1 MALAFTFI
9 GSMCSPRRIFSEA
22 MRLAFAFLLPVL
34 AANLWSEDW
43 PRWRGLRGDGT
54 WEAPKLSDKWPED
67 GLKRIWK
74 RSISPGFSGVSVVD
88 GRVFLMDRPDKKEHG
103 ETERVLCLD
112 ANSGDILWSFSYK
125 AEYGD
130 LDYGKGPRASVTVRF
145 GKAYSLGAVGHA
157 FCLDVK
163 TGKKLWGRDLAKEEK
178 ARVPTWGF
186 SATPE
191 PYGERMLYHVGARP
205 TGSVLALDGITGE
218 TRWRTGKE
226 FAGYGPPVPI
236 TRGGRRELICWGP
249 NHIVGLPI
257 GGGDELW
264 KIPYK
269 ITYGVAIATPIFR
282 EGIVLVCGYWHG
294 SKAIKLG
301 EEPSDAKILWEE
313 EEALCG
319 LMSQPLYRD
328 GFCYLLDRRHGLTC
342 FELKTGKIHWRDD
355 HKLTPKDRNPQ
366 ASLVWVGETNR
377 ALALN
382 ANGELVLCELTPK
395 GYRELARDQVTG
407 KTWAHPAYSGNRVY
421 ARSDREIVCLELPSE

>member
-1 MALAFTFI
+1 MALAFTSI
-9 GSMCSPRRIFSEA
+9 GSICLRPRIFSEV
-22 MRLAFAFLLPVL
+22 MRLGFAGLLLVF
-34 AANLWSEDW
+34 AANLWAEDW
-43 PRWRGLRGDGT
+43 SRWRGPRGDGT
-54 WEAPKLSDKWPED
+54 WHAPKLSEKWPED
-67 GLKRIWK
+67 GLKRLWK
-74 RSISPGFSGVSVVD
+74 RSVSPGFSGVSVA
-88 GRVFLMDRPDKKEHG
+88 GGGVFLMDRPDKEKHG
-103 ETERVLCLD
+103 ERERVVCFD
-112 ANSGDILWSFSYK
+112 ADSGETLWTYSYE

-130 LDYGKGPRASVTVRF
+130 LDYGKGPRASVTVRA
-145 GKAYSLGAVGHA
+145 GKVYGLGAVGHA
-157 FCLDVK
+157 FCLDAK
-163 TGKKLWGRDLAKEEK
+163 TGKQFWVRDLVKEEK
-178 ARVPTWGF
+178 ARLPTWGF
-186 SATPE
+186 SAAPE
-191 PYGERMLYHVGARP
+191 SYDDLMLYHVGARP
-205 TGSVLALDGITGE
+205 IGSVLALDAITGE

-226 FAGYGPPVPI
+226 PAGYGPPVPI

-269 ITYGVAIATPIFR
+269 ITYGVAIATPIYR

-301 EEPSDAKILWEE
+301 EKPGDAKILWEE

-342 FELKTGKIHWRDD
+342 FELKTGKILWRDV

-366 ASLVWVGETNR
+366 ASLVWVGDTQR

-407 KTWAHPAYSGNRVY
+407 KTWAHPAYAGNRVY
-421 ARSDREIVCLELPSE
+421 ARSDREIVCLELPPE

>member
-1 MALAFTFI
+1 
-9 GSMCSPRRIFSEA
+9 
-22 MRLAFAFLLPVL
+22 MRLGFAGLLLVF
-34 AANLWSEDW
+34 ATNLWAEDW
-43 PRWRGLRGDGT
+43 SRWRGPRGDGT
-54 WEAPKLSDKWPED
+54 WKAPALSEKWPED

-74 RSISPGFSGVSVVD
+74 RSVSPGFSGVSVVD

-112 ANSGDILWSFSYK
+112 ANSGNILWSFSYK

-130 LDYGKGPRASVTVRF
+130 LDYGKGPRASVTVRS

-163 TGKKLWGRDLAKEEK
+163 TGKRLWGRDLMKEEK
-178 ARVPTWGF
+178 SEIPTWGF
-186 SATPE
+186 SAAPE

-205 TGSVLALDGITGE
+205 IGSVLALDSITGE

-226 FAGYGPPVPI
+226 PAGYGPPVPI

-249 NHIVGLPI
+249 NHIVGLPVD
-257 GGGDELW
+257 GGDELW

-269 ITYGVAIATPIFR
+269 ITYGVAVATPIYR
-282 EGIVLVCGYWHG
+282 DGIVLVCGYWHG
-294 SKAIKLG
+294 SKAIELG
-301 EEPSDAKILWEE
+301 EGPGDAKIIWEE

-342 FELKTGKIHWRDD
+342 FELKTGKILWRDN

-421 ARSDREIVCLELPSE
+421 ARSDREIVCLELPPE

>member
-1 MALAFTFI
+1 
-9 GSMCSPRRIFSEA
+9 
-22 MRLAFAFLLPVL
+22 
-34 AANLWSEDW
+34 
-43 PRWRGLRGDGT
+43 
-54 WEAPKLSDKWPED
+54 
-67 GLKRIWK
+67 
-74 RSISPGFSGVSVVD
+74 
-88 GRVFLMDRPDKKEHG
+88 MDRPDKEKHG
-103 ETERVLCLD
+103 ERERVVCFD
-112 ANSGDILWSFSYK
+112 ADSGETLWTYSYE

-130 LDYGKGPRASVTVRF
+130 LDYGKGPRASVTVRA
-145 GKAYSLGAVGHA
+145 GKVYGLGAVGHA
-157 FCLDVK
+157 FCLDAK
-163 TGKKLWGRDLAKEEK
+163 TGKQFWVRDLVKEEK
-178 ARVPTWGF
+178 ARLPTWGF
-186 SATPE
+186 SAAPE
-191 PYGERMLYHVGARP
+191 SYDDLMLYHVGARP
-205 TGSVLALDGITGE
+205 IGSVLALDAITGE

-226 FAGYGPPVPI
+226 PAGYGPPVPI

-269 ITYGVAIATPIFR
+269 ITYGVAIATPIYR

-301 EEPSDAKILWEE
+301 EKPGDAKILWEE

-342 FELKTGKIHWRDD
+342 FELKTGKILWRDV

-366 ASLVWVGETNR
+366 ASLVWVGDTQR

-407 KTWAHPAYSGNRVY
+407 KTWAHPAYAGNRVY
-421 ARSDREIVCLELPSE
+421 ARSDREIVCLELPPE

>member
-1 MALAFTFI
+1 
-9 GSMCSPRRIFSEA
+9 
-22 MRLAFAFLLPVL
+22 MRLGFAGLLLVF
-34 AANLWSEDW
+34 ATNLWAEDW
-43 PRWRGLRGDGT
+43 SRWRGPRGDGT
-54 WEAPKLSDKWPED
+54 WKAPALSEKWPED

-74 RSISPGFSGVSVVD
+74 RSVSPGFSGVSVVD

-112 ANSGDILWSFSYK
+112 ANSGNILWSFSYK

-130 LDYGKGPRASVTVRF
+130 LDYGKGPRASVTVRS

-163 TGKKLWGRDLAKEEK
+163 TGKRLWGRDLMKEEK
-178 ARVPTWGF
+178 SEIPTWGF
-186 SATPE
+186 SAAPE

-205 TGSVLALDGITGE
+205 IGSVLALDSITGE

-226 FAGYGPPVPI
+226 PAGYGPPVPI

-249 NHIVGLPI
+249 NHIVGLPVD
-257 GGGDELW
+257 GGDELW

-269 ITYGVAIATPIFR
+269 ITYGVAVATPIYR
-282 EGIVLVCGYWHG
+282 DGIVLVCGYWHG
-294 SKAIKLG
+294 SKAIELG
-301 EEPSDAKILWEE
+301 EGPGDAKIIWEE

-342 FELKTGKIHWRDD
+342 FELKTGKILWRDN